1 MRAGASGHRPLV
13 GLTVGTNR
21 AGRGDE
27 PPRFRINRAY
37 VAALEA
43 AGATPVLLPLVS
55 DQGTLRQ
62 LFGLLAG
69 LVLPGGADVAP
80 ARYGQEPL
88 PCLGEVDPDLDRVE
102 LELARWAVEADLPLL
117 GICRGLQV
125 LNVALGGTLYQ
136 DLASQCPRALK
147 HDYFAAPGGL
157 PRDLL
162 VHEVRVKAAS
172 SLGRILGQE
181 QVWVNSM
188 HHQGI
193 RDLGAGLVATAFAPD
208 GLIEGIEAADGGFL
222 IGVQWHP
229 EELTENSPVMR
240 RLFAAFVEAANR
252 FRRGAG

>member
-1 MRAGASGHRPLV
+1 
-13 GLTVGTNR
+13 LTVGTNR

-136 DLASQCPRALK
+136 DIATQRAGALAHRGAGRPRNELHHPVRLERGSRLAELLGATE
-147 HDYFAAPGGL
+147 FA
-157 PRDLL
+157 
-162 VHEVRVKAAS
+162 
-172 SLGRILGQE
+172 
-181 QVWVNSM
+181 VNSL
-188 HHQGI
+188 HHQAI
-193 RDLGAGLVATAFAPD
+193 DQLAGAARAVGWAPD
-208 GLIEGIEAADGGFL
+208 GVIEAIELPDRRFAVA
-222 IGVQWHP
+222 VQFHP
-229 EELTENSPVMR
+229 EELWPEHEPSR
-240 RLFAAFVEAANR
+240 RLFAAFVAAC
-252 FRRGAG
+252 AAE